1 MSDSQRVLDAVRR
14 LVRQL
19 RLSDRA
25 AQQSV
30 GVSAAQLFVLSQVG
44 RTPKIS
50 LGELAE
56 RTHTDQSSAS
66 AVVARLVEK
75 GFLSRE
81 RASDDARRLVL
92 TLTTAGRAALRKA
105 PSVAQEDLLAA
116 VEKLPASERKEFA
129 DTFHTILDAIGAE
142 KAAPLLFE
150 EEEERKAPRRKKKIG

>member
-19 RLSDRA
+19 RLTDRA

-75 GFLSRE
+75 GFLSRD
-81 RASDDARRLVL
+81 RAPDDARRLVL
-92 TLTTAGRAALRKA
+92 TLTAAGRTALRKA
-105 PSVAQEDLLAA
+105 PPVAQEELLAA
-116 VEKLPASERKEFA
+116 VEKLSAAERKQFA

-142 KAAPLLFE
+142 ACAPLLFE
-150 EEEERKAPRRKKKIG
+150 EEEPRTTPRRKKKSG

>member
-1 MSDSQRVLDAVRR
+1 MSDSQRVLEAVRR

-19 RLSDRA
+19 RIGDRA
-25 AQQSV
+25 AQQGI

-75 GFLSRE
+75 GLLSRE
-81 RASDDARRLVL
+81 RAADDARRLVL
-92 TLTTAGRAALRKA
+92 TLTSAGRAALRKA
-105 PSVAQEDLLAA
+105 PSVAQEEILAA
-116 VEKLPASERKEFA
+116 VDKLSPRERKQFA
-129 DTFHTILDAIGAE
+129 DTFNAILDAIGAE
-142 KAAPLLFE
+142 KCAPLLFE
-150 EEEERKAPRRKKKIG
+150 EEEPRTAPRRKKKSE